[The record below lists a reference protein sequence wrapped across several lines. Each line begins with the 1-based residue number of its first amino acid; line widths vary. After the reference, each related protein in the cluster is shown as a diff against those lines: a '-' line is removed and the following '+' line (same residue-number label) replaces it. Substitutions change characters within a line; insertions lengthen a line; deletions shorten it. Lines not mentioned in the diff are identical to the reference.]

1 MAKECKYQIMHK
13 NVTEMHIFITI
24 HDFWF
29 IFMVFNLLIQR
40 PANYFINN
48 VVNNATLNKLQLPYS
63 TILCHNHLTL
73 LCYCHHTT
81 ILSYT
86 LFCV

>member
-13 NVTEMHIFITI
+13 NVTELHISIAI

-40 PANYFINN
+40 PDNYFINN
-48 VVNNATLNKLQLPYS
+48 VVNNATLNKLQLDYFCC
-63 TILCHNHLTL
+63 TI
-73 LCYCHHTT
+73 
-81 ILSYT
+81 
-86 LFCV
+86 VK